1 MRMMLRLALACS
13 IFHAGWAKS
22 VYPRWGVSHI
32 ISHSFL
38 APSFKPSLLFLLF
51 FCESWRGSFDT
62 RRAHTI
68 SLTMPSAPC
77 VLLRPQANSWS
88 SPPEDGDNGVEDV
101 ALDTSSE
108 GDVNKSFVDA
118 IGEFKRDPRAVT
130 GIQSCAGLDITDKVY
145 Q

>member
-1 MRMMLRLALACS
+1 
-13 IFHAGWAKS
+13 
-22 VYPRWGVSHI
+22 
-32 ISHSFL
+32 
-38 APSFKPSLLFLLF
+38 
-51 FCESWRGSFDT
+51 
-62 RRAHTI
+62 
-68 SLTMPSAPC
+68 MPSAPC
-77 VLLRPQANSWS
+77 VLLHPQANSWS